1 MKKLFTSE
9 SVTEGHPDK
18 VCDQISDAI
27 LDAIFEKDPYGR
39 VAAETTT
46 TTGYAMVMG
55 EISTKCYVDIPKLVR
70 KVILE
75 IGYDR
80 SAYGFDGNTCAVL
93 SAIDEQSGDIAMGV
107 DKSLEY
113 KDGSLNDEATI
124 DTIGAGDQGLMFGY
138 ACNETPELMP
148 APISYAHKLAKRL
161 SDVRKD
167 GTLKYLRPDGKTQVT
182 VEYDGDKVKRIDTV
196 LISTQH

>member
-1 MKKLFTSE
+1 MKRLFTSE

-18 VCDQISDAI
+18 LCDQISDAI

-70 KVILE
+70 QVILD

-80 SAYGFDGNTCAVL
+80 SRIRFRRQHLRGICPQSMNSPATSQWALTNLLSIKTEAFTDNDNNRHNRCRRPGNHVRICLQRNT
-93 SAIDEQSGDIAMGV
+93 GT
-107 DKSLEY
+107 Y
-113 KDGSLNDEATI
+113 
-124 DTIGAGDQGLMFGY
+124 AGTDFIRTQ
-138 ACNETPELMP
+138 ACKET
-148 APISYAHKLAKRL
+148 Y
-161 SDVRKD
+161 
-167 GTLKYLRPDGKTQVT
+167 
-182 VEYDGDKVKRIDTV
+182 
-196 LISTQH
+196 